1 VTIPFYGK
9 INHVLTMAQISL
21 LVQGYSLEIH
31 IYHTSTYSKWDYCG
45 VVIHP
50 VMEIQT
56 QSWLILG

>member
-1 VTIPFYGK
+1 
-9 INHVLTMAQISL
+9 MAQISL